1 MSRHFT
7 RLAGQEGRDDLR
19 YALRRD
25 GRRSPRRAS
34 HRGNTVGFALTVLQR
49 RLASS
54 PQASLKAWNA
64 AGSGRSAAGA
74 HSKAAGGVGTG
85 AVQPQPVAGAAQA
98 PARACAGPAAAKL
111 RKLSPRLRPGD
122 RAARTAPD

>member
-64 AGSGRSAAGA
+64 AGSGRSAA
-74 HSKAAGGVGTG
+74 AG
-85 AVQPQPVAGAAQA
+85 
-98 PARACAGPAAAKL
+98 R
-111 RKLSPRLRPGD
+111 
-122 RAARTAPD
+122 